1 MKHLLFSLAFF
12 ASVTLFA
19 QSAHETAYSFMKTGD
34 NDNAILVL
42 NKALQTSPNDEQLL
56 QDITLAYYYKKDF
69 AQAQNY
75 AKKLV
80 DLDNVDV
87 TSYQIAGTVYR
98 ALEETK
104 EADKL
109 YKKALKKYPNSGALY
124 SEYGELL
131 WGKKDDEGAIDQ
143 WEKGIQADPSYAGN
157 YYHASSYYFDTKD
170 KVWSLIYGEI
180 FVNMEYLTERA
191 REIKEQLLKAYKE
204 KLFLNANA
212 GEGKPTSPFAQAVYD
227 TYAKQAGITGKGVTV
242 ETLTMI
248 RTRFVLDWYA
258 KYAAKFPFRLFDYQQ
273 QLLRSGMFEAY
284 NQWLFGPIENLAAF
298 DQWTRTN
305 ADVYKKFTSFQR
317 GRVFKM
323 PVGQFY
329 GMVKK
334 ST

>member
-1 MKHLLFSLAFF
+1 MKHLLLSFSLLLSA
-12 ASVTLFA
+12 ALFA
-19 QSAHETAYSFMKTGD
+19 QSAHETAYSFLKTGD
-34 NDNAILVL
+34 HDNAILVL

-56 QDITLAYYYKKDF
+56 QDMTLAYYYKKDF
-69 AQAQNY
+69 AKAQEY

-80 DLDNVDV
+80 DLDAIDV
-87 TSYQIAGTVYR
+87 SSYQIAGTVYR
-98 ALEETK
+98 ALEEMK

-109 YKKALKKYPNSGALY
+109 YKKALKKYPSSGVLY

-131 WGKKDDEGAIDQ
+131 WSKNDDAAIDQ
-143 WEKGIQADPSYAGN
+143 WERGIQADPSYAGN
-157 YYHASSYYFDTKD
+157 YYHASTFYFFTKD
-170 KVWSLIYGEI
+170 KIWSVIYGEV

-204 KLFLNANA
+204 KIFLTSNT
-212 GEGKPTSPFAQAVYD
+212 EEVKPASPFAQAVSE
-227 TYAKQAGITGKGVTV
+227 TFAKQNSLTGKGLTV

-248 RTRFVLDWYA
+248 RTRFILDWYA
-258 KYAAKFPFRLFDYQQ
+258 KYGAKFPFRLFDYQQ

-298 DQWTRTN
+298 DLWTRTN
-305 ADVYKKFTSFQR
+305 ADAYKQFTTFQR

-323 PVGQFY
+323 STGQFY
-329 GMVKK
+329 GVKK

>member
-1 MKHLLFSLAFF
+1 MAALAV
-12 ASVTLFA
+12 SVTVFA

-34 NDNAILVL
+34 HDNAILVL
-42 NKALQTSPNDEQLL
+42 NKALQTQPDDEQLL

-69 AQAQNY
+69 AQARGY

-80 DLDNVDV
+80 DRDETDV
-87 TSYQIAGTVYR
+87 ASYQIAGTVFR
-98 ALEETK
+98 ALEEAK

-109 YKKALKKYPNSGALY
+109 YKKALKKYPASGVLY

-131 WGKKDDEGAIDQ
+131 WSRNDENAIAE
-143 WEKGIQADPSYAGN
+143 WERGIQADPSYPGN
-157 YYHASSYYFDTKD
+157 YYHASTYYFFTKD

-204 KLFLNANA
+204 KLYLAANT
-212 GEGKPTSPFAQAVYD
+212 EESKPASPFAQAVYD
-227 TYAKQAGITGKGVTV
+227 TYAKQSSLTAKGLTV

-248 RTRFVLDWYA
+248 RTRFILDWYTQNA
-258 KYAAKFPFRLFDYQQ
+258 SKYPFRLFDYQQ
-273 QLLRSGMFEAY
+273 QLLRTGMFEAY

-298 DQWTRTN
+298 ELWTKTN
-305 ADVYKKFTSFQR
+305 ADAYKKFTAFQHN
-317 GRVFKM
+317 RVFKM
-323 PVGQFY
+323 PASQFY
-329 GMVKK
+329 GVKR